1 MNIILNPSPENTRR
15 LSQKSLPPL
24 PSTSEVSPLPI
35 LEGGS
40 REATSEKPRF
50 IEKWP
55 QRPQNL
61 HRGGILAA
69 LSCTGDAFTIII
81 SCVFFVYGAFVV
93 SYDGVE
99 TSSVPHLSLL
109 QNAARYVG
117 AFRLFHTKSLFFSAL
132 HAVFHS
138 YQWSSVS
145 ILRWFP

>member
-1 MNIILNPSPENTRR
+1 MNIILNPSLENTRR

-24 PSTSEVSPLPI
+24 PSTSEASPLRI

-40 REATSEKPRF
+40 RGVTSEKSRF
-50 IEKWP
+50 FEKWP

-81 SCVFFVYGAFVV
+81 SCMFFVYGAFVV
-93 SYDGVE
+93 SYDGVA

-109 QNAARYVG
+109 QDAARYVG
-117 AFRLFHTKSLFFSAL
+117 AFRLFHTKFLSFSAL
-132 HAVFHS
+132 HTVFRS
-138 YQWSSVS
+138 YQWSSIS
-145 ILRWFP
+145 ILRWFS

>member
-1 MNIILNPSPENTRR
+1 MNIILNPSLENTQR

-24 PSTSEVSPLPI
+24 PSTSEASPLHI

-40 REATSEKPRF
+40 REATSEKSHF

-55 QRPQNL
+55 RRPQNL

-93 SYDGVE
+93 SYDGVA

-109 QNAARYVG
+109 QDAARYVG
-117 AFRLFHTKSLFFSAL
+117 AFRLFHTKFLSSPTLQTLSR
-132 HAVFHS
+132 S
-138 YQWSSVS
+138 YQWPSAS